1 MLEVYRLVPGLA
13 SGPKS
18 EFSTRQ
24 MRVFV
29 GLESGRDVDMGKNI
43 EGEQIFFW
51 TIFSIKEVH
60 SERVRDGSKYSFGHF
75 LVIPNMLFDHY
86 LRTGVVL
93 MIMIYT

>member
-1 MLEVYRLVPGLA
+1 
-13 SGPKS
+13 
-18 EFSTRQ
+18 
-24 MRVFV
+24 
-29 GLESGRDVDMGKNI
+29 MGKNI

-86 LRTGVVL
+86 ISENWCRANDHDLHLRHLGDR
-93 MIMIYT
+93 ICNS